1 MKRNIFVFIAFFLIL
16 ANLTGCS
23 NFSSSQKVRAPKNKT
38 IPIKGA
44 YKVEYADDY
53 KDDGLV
59 GRSFVFKEDE
69 FWDGVDRFI
78 GINYK
83 IKIVDMSEYL
93 LNGYKIKNI
102 DKGKEVQVV
111 SVISNGNFLY
121 DFIKINEEL
130 IMLVY
135 NKKVYRLKKTNDEYD
150 MSSWRRNIN
159 IFSFKKNSSNKD
171 AAIFIGLR
179 SKNEGKYS
187 YKTYYIGVSN
197 GEIKEMYLADNIFL
211 PRKNGFW
218 KIDIE
223 DSQIKV
229 NNISKGQEKVVNR
242 KEAAFSLK
250 STSKF
255 NSYIDFVG
263 NDYIAIEEGD
273 GIIGRLK
280 IVPVDN
286 PMQQTGI
293 SITDLLG
300 ESFRKRFDEQRDSIL
315 KELKGEEVNKDLK
328 YENIGVL
335 RRNGFYSL
343 KGRINYKSGD
353 FFSYLDF
360 DTGFFPPSNMVMYDT
375 LCIPM
380 KDIKDKIPQAID
392 AYTSPNKDIAVIVLP
407 KSIEFYRIK
416 NQKLSEKIGEI
427 KIAKEDKIIMLEWA
441 VGNYSEVWRDNF
453 IKNNSVEVININ
465 KN

>member
-1 MKRNIFVFIAFFLIL
+1 MKKKSIVLIAIFLIL
-16 ANLTGCS
+16 INITGCS
-23 NFSSSQKVRAPKNKT
+23 NFSSSQKVRAPKNKS
-38 IPIKGA
+38 IPIKGSF
-44 YKVEYADDY
+44 KVESADDY
-53 KDDGLV
+53 KNDDLV
-59 GRSFVFKEDE
+59 SRSFVFKEDE

-78 GINYK
+78 GVSYK

-93 LNGYKIKNI
+93 LNGYRIKNI
-102 DKGKEVQVV
+102 KKGKEVQVV

-121 DFIKINEEL
+121 DFIKINDEL

-150 MSSWRRNIN
+150 ISSWRRNIN
-159 IFSFKKNSSNKD
+159 IFNSKKNTSNKD
-171 AAIFIGLR
+171 VALFLGIR
-179 SKNEGKYS
+179 SKKEGEYS
-187 YKTYYIGVSN
+187 YKTYYLGTSN
-197 GEIKEMYLADNIFL
+197 DEIKEMYVTDNIFL

-218 KIDIE
+218 KINIE

-229 NNISKGQEKVVNR
+229 NNISKGQEK
-242 KEAAFSLK
+242 AFNKKDGVFLAK
-250 STSKF
+250 GNLNT
-255 NSYIDFVG
+255 NMYIDFVG
-263 NDYIAIEEGD
+263 NDYIAINEMD
-273 GIIGRLK
+273 GLIERLK

-286 PMQQTGI
+286 PMQQRGV
-293 SITDLLG
+293 SIIDLLG
-300 ESFRKRFDEQRDSIL
+300 ENYKQNFDEQRDSIL
-315 KELKGEEVNKDLK
+315 KELNGVEINKDFK
-328 YENIGVL
+328 YENIGIS
-335 RRNGFYSL
+335 RKNGSYLL

-353 FFSYLDF
+353 FFSYVDF

-380 KDIKDKIPQAID
+380 KDIKNKIPQAID

-441 VGNYSEVWRDNF
+441 VGSYSEVWRDNF

-465 KN
+465 